1 MYTERHHS
9 RLSSSTSFAMILYL
23 SLGACSWVPKGD
35 IQLDVGIKDRGVAS
49 WYGEQFHGR
58 QAANG
63 ELFDMEALTAA
74 HRTMPLGS
82 IVRVVNLTNGKHL
95 YVRITDRGPYEKG
108 RILDLSHGAA
118 VQLGMGHE
126 GLAYVQVEIVGE
138 RRPELIWL
146 SEKFSGRTVSLL
158 ADTEPQTDR
167 TSPEM
172 AFPPRNFLGDLWIAR
187 RNRWALAMLAVAFP
201 ALTPVPSLVLD

>member
-1 MYTERHHS
+1 MSTELRHS
-9 RLSSSTSFAMILYL
+9 RPFPSTSWIIIMCL

-35 IQLDVGIKDRGVAS
+35 VQLDVGIKDRGVAS

-82 IVRVVNLTNGKHL
+82 IVRVVNLANGKHL

-108 RILDLSHGAA
+108 RVLDLSHGAA
-118 VQLGMGHE
+118 VQLGMEHG

-138 RRPELIWL
+138 RRPELMLL
-146 SEKFSGRTVSLL
+146 SERFADRAASLL
-158 ADTEPQTDR
+158 ADAEAPIDR
-167 TSPEM
+167 ASPGM
-172 AFPPRNFLGDLWIAR
+172 ASPVRNFPGDLWIAR
-187 RNRWALAMLAVAFP
+187 RNRWAFVMLAAAHP
-201 ALTPVPSLVLD
+201 ASPSVPSLVLN

>member
-1 MYTERHHS
+1 
-9 RLSSSTSFAMILYL
+9 MILCL

-35 IQLDVGIKDRGVAS
+35 GQLDVGIKDRGVAS
-49 WYGEQFHGR
+49 WYGGQFHGR

-63 ELFDMEALTAA
+63 GLFDMEALTAA

-118 VQLGMGHE
+118 VRLGMEHE
-126 GLAYVQVEIVGE
+126 GVARVQVEIVGE
-138 RRPELIWL
+138 RRPELMLL
-146 SEKFSGRTVSLL
+146 SEEFLDRVDSLL
-158 ADTEPQTDR
+158 VDTVPQTNR
-167 TSPEM
+167 TSSGMVSPTRK
-172 AFPPRNFLGDLWIAR
+172 FPGDFWIAR
-187 RNRWALAMLAVAFP
+187 RNRWGLAMLAMAHQ
-201 ALTPVPSLVLD
+201 AGTPVPSLVLG